1 LQVLRRQSHVCGM
14 SKENRKHAR
23 LMQKAN
29 RLGAQ
34 DLLEIA
40 AMKNMTV
47 FVDPTAPAKA
57 TSATEP
63 PPGGGGDAAS
73 SHSSTRS
80 ASGSVPSA
88 VAQSNSK
95 APTPPVAEQSELDED
110 SAPTVSQRCDEDA
123 HLSD

>member
-1 LQVLRRQSHVCGM
+1 M

-29 RLGAQ
+29 RLGTQ

-40 AMKNMTV
+40 AMKGMNIFT
-47 FVDPTAPAKA
+47 DPNAPAKA
-57 TSATEP
+57 SSATEP

-73 SHSSTRS
+73 SHSSTGS

-95 APTPPVAEQSELDED
+95 APTTPVAELSELDED
-110 SAPTVSQRCDEDA
+110 AAPTDSQRCDEDT

>member
-1 LQVLRRQSHVCGM
+1 M

-40 AMKNMTV
+40 AMKGMTV
-47 FVDPTAPAKA
+47 FADPTASAKVS
-57 TSATEP
+57 SATEP
-63 PPGGGGDAAS
+63 PSGGGGDAAS
-73 SHSSTRS
+73 SHSSTGS
-80 ASGSVPSA
+80 ASGAVPSA
-88 VAQSNSK
+88 VSQQSSK
-95 APTPPVAEQSELDED
+95 APTTPVAVLSELDED
-110 SAPTVSQRCDEDA
+110 AVAPTDPEGRDEDA